1 MALCSVQTCTNR
13 RSILHHHSVS
23 ETDGRTIFRDS
34 RDPSFLLTKTRF
46 AWLSPPKNWN
56 FPLKGMVTEWYDSS
70 PPPRFQ
76 EDHRC
81 HQDREAKEG
90 ACTRRKHSTQMMLP
104 PIGTADAACLPR
116 ISMMHEKVP
125 FCQGKSMISSRTTN
139 QPWHWIRFQEKIAF
153 PCAVLLC
160 SHDARCH
167 FCSTRGSNRQIY
179 YCSGN
184 ARCSLSF
191 PTMIHF
197 RHAPYLIEIL
207 IRRVGDADGKSLD
220 IHGSTS

>member
-1 MALCSVQTCTNR
+1 MIL
-13 RSILHHHSVS
+13 LHHQDSKKI
-23 ETDGRTIFRDS
+23 TGATRTEKQKKAHAPDANTVRKWCS
-34 RDPSFLLTKTRF
+34 LQLELQMQHASLESPWCTKKFL
-46 AWLSPPKNWN
+46 
-56 FPLKGMVTEWYDSS
+56 
-70 PPPRFQ
+70 
-76 EDHRC
+76 
-81 HQDREAKEG
+81 
-90 ACTRRKHSTQMMLP
+90 
-104 PIGTADAACLPR
+104 
-116 ISMMHEKVP
+116 P